1 MEQWIRDL
9 IDREKERRGVPLEV
23 KHTGSGYYL
32 YQVTSVWDSEKKK
45 RRKIS
50 KYIGRVN
57 EDGEIIENRRTV
69 HEYGNSRLLYTI
81 AKELE
86 SPLRSCFPSH
96 YRDIMAMGMLRN
108 LGSVPIKL
116 MKAKWEKL
124 HASVEMDAHLSPNTV
139 SSTLKI
145 IGSDYDSQRCLYA
158 KLLSGTKYLVF
169 DLSSIFTR
177 SENIRLAE
185 KGHNP
190 EHLHIRQIN
199 MAMFFSHERRMPAV
213 LKPVPGSVRDPKV
226 FRSLAKEYPLK
237 KLIVIADRGSSP
249 GTVKASGAGYIIPLK
264 SNSLLIDYSLK
275 VEKSFSF
282 NGRGINASRK
292 ETDEGYLYMFEDTML
307 RYEQE
312 SSFISRITEG
322 REKQSSLMK
331 RRQEFGKIPVLSS
344 LDLDPEELYKMWKT
358 REEVEEAF
366 DIMKNDLE
374 EDKTYLQDDD
384 SVRGYFLTI
393 LVALYIRY
401 RILNILK
408 DKGMNGKLSVNDVL
422 TELSRVYLI
431 TMGARRVLSEVTK
444 KAGDI
449 EKVMG
454 MKLFPKILRS

>member
-1 MEQWIRDL
+1 MERWIRDL
-9 IDREKERRGVPLEV
+9 IDREKKRRGVPLEV
-23 KHTGSGYYL
+23 KHTGSGFYL
-32 YQVTSVWDSEKKK
+32 YQVTSVWDPGTKK

-108 LGSVPIKL
+108 LGPVPIKL

-124 HASVEMDAHLSPNTV
+124 HASTEMDAHLSPNTV

-145 IGSDYDSQRCLYA
+145 IGSDYDSQRRLFT
-158 KLLSGTKYLVF
+158 KLLSGSRYLVF

-190 EHLHIRQIN
+190 KHLHIRQIN
-199 MAMFFSHERRMPAV
+199 MAMLFSHERRMPAV
-213 LKPVPGSVRDPKV
+213 LKPVPGSLRDPKV

-249 GTVKASGAGYIIPLK
+249 GTVRASGAGYIIPLK
-264 SNSLLIDYSLK
+264 SNSTLIDYSLV

-292 ETDEGYLYMFEDTML
+292 KTGEGFLYMFEDTML

-322 REKQSSLMK
+322 REKQSHLM
-331 RRQEFGKIPVLSS
+331 RRRGEFGKIPVLSN

-358 REEVEEAF
+358 REDVEEAF

-408 DKGMNGKLSVNDVL
+408 DRKVNGKLSVNEVL

-454 MKLFPKILRS
+454 MELFPKILRS

>member
-32 YQVTSVWDSEKKK
+32 YQVTSAWDPGTKK

-69 HEYGNSRLLYTI
+69 HEYGNSKLLLTI

-96 YRDIMAMGMLRN
+96 YRDVMAIGMLRN
-108 LGSVPIKL
+108 LGPVPIKL

-124 HASVEMDAHLSPNTV
+124 HASTEMDAHLSPNTV

-145 IGSDYDSQRCLYA
+145 IGSDYDSQRKLFT
-158 KLLSGTKYLVF
+158 KLLSGSRYLVF

-190 EHLHIRQIN
+190 KHLHIRQIN
-199 MAMFFSHERRMPAV
+199 MAMLFSHERRMPAV

-264 SNSLLIDYSLK
+264 SNSTLIDYSLV

-292 ETDEGYLYMFEDTML
+292 KTGEGFLYMFEDTML

-322 REKQSSLMK
+322 KEKQSHLM
-331 RRQEFGKIPVLSS
+331 RRRGEFGKIPVLSN

-408 DKGMNGKLSVNDVL
+408 DRKVNGKLSVNEVL

-431 TMGARRVLSEVTK
+431 TMGARRVLSEITK

-449 EKVMG
+449 GELLG
-454 MKLFPKILRS
+454 MNLFPKILRS

>member
-23 KHTGSGYYL
+23 KHTGSGFYL
-32 YQVTSVWDSEKKK
+32 YQVTSVWDSKRKK

-69 HEYGNSRLLYTI
+69 HEYGNSRLLYTF

-96 YRDIMAMGMLRN
+96 YRDIMAIGMLRN
-108 LGSVPIKL
+108 LGPVPIKL

-124 HASVEMDAHLSPNTV
+124 HASTEMDAHLSPNTV

-145 IGSDYDSQRCLYA
+145 IGSDYDSQRKLFTN
-158 KLLSGTKYLVF
+158 LLSGSRYLVF

-177 SENIRLAE
+177 SENTRLAE

-190 EHLHIRQIN
+190 KHLHIRQIK
-199 MAMFFSHERRMPAV
+199 MAMLFSHERRMPAV

-264 SNSLLIDYSLK
+264 SNSTLIDYPLV

-282 NGRGINASRK
+282 NGRRINASRK
-292 ETDEGYLYMFEDTML
+292 KTGEGFLYMFEDTIL

-322 REKQSSLMK
+322 GKQSHLM
-331 RRQEFGKIPVLSS
+331 RRRGEFGKIPVLSN

-408 DKGMNGKLSVNDVL
+408 DRKVNEKLSVNEVL
-422 TELSRVYLI
+422 TELS
-431 TMGARRVLSEVTK
+431 
-444 KAGDI
+444 
-449 EKVMG
+449 
-454 MKLFPKILRS
+454 

>member
-23 KHTGSGYYL
+23 KHTGSGFYL
-32 YQVTSVWDSEKKK
+32 YQVTSVWDPGTKK

-57 EDGEIIENRRTV
+57 EDGEIIENSRTV
-69 HEYGNSRLLYTI
+69 HEYGNSRLLYTF

-86 SPLRSCFPSH
+86 PPLRSCFPSH

-108 LGSVPIKL
+108 LGPVPIKL

-124 HASVEMDAHLSPNTV
+124 HASTEMDAHLSPNTV

-145 IGSDYDSQRCLYA
+145 IGSDYDSQRRLFT
-158 KLLSGTKYLVF
+158 KLLSGSRYLVF

-190 EHLHIRQIN
+190 KHLHIRQIN
-199 MAMFFSHERRMPAV
+199 MAMLFSHERRMPAV
-213 LKPVPGSVRDPKV
+213 LKPVPGSLRDPKV

-249 GTVKASGAGYIIPLK
+249 GTVRASGAGYIIPLK
-264 SNSLLIDYSLK
+264 SNSTLIDYSLV

-292 ETDEGYLYMFEDTML
+292 KTGEGFLYMFEDTML

-322 REKQSSLMK
+322 REKQSHLM
-331 RRQEFGKIPVLSS
+331 RRRGEFGKIPVLSN

-358 REEVEEAF
+358 REDVEEAF

>member
-1 MEQWIRDL
+1 MERWIRDL
-9 IDREKERRGVPLEV
+9 IDREKKRRGVPLEV
-23 KHTGSGYYL
+23 KHTGSGFYL
-32 YQVTSVWDSEKKK
+32 YQVTSVWDPGTKK

-108 LGSVPIKL
+108 LGPVPIKL

-124 HASVEMDAHLSPNTV
+124 HASTEMDAHLSPNTV

-145 IGSDYDSQRCLYA
+145 IGSDYDSQRRLFT
-158 KLLSGTKYLVF
+158 KLLSGSRYLVF

-190 EHLHIRQIN
+190 KHLHIRQIN
-199 MAMFFSHERRMPAV
+199 MAMLFSHERRMPAV
-213 LKPVPGSVRDPKV
+213 LKPVPGSLRDPKV

-249 GTVKASGAGYIIPLK
+249 GTVRASGAGYIIPLK
-264 SNSLLIDYSLK
+264 SNSTLIDYSLV

-292 ETDEGYLYMFEDTML
+292 KTGEGFLYMFEDTML

-322 REKQSSLMK
+322 REKQSHLM
-331 RRQEFGKIPVLSS
+331 RRRGEFGKIPVLSN

-358 REEVEEAF
+358 REDVEEAF

-408 DKGMNGKLSVNDVL
+408 DRKVNGKLSVNEVL

-431 TMGARRVLSEVTK
+431 TIGARRVLSEVTK

-454 MKLFPKILRS
+454 MELFPKILRS

>member
-1 MEQWIRDL
+1 MIGQFA
-9 IDREKERRGVPLEV
+9 V
-23 KHTGSGYYL
+23 KPHSH
-32 YQVTSVWDSEKKK
+32 
-45 RRKIS
+45 
-50 KYIGRVN
+50 
-57 EDGEIIENRRTV
+57 RTV
-69 HEYGNSRLLYTI
+69 HEYGNSKLLLTI

-96 YRDIMAMGMLRN
+96 YRDVMAFGMLKN
-108 LGSVPIKL
+108 LGPVPIKL

-124 HASVEMDAHLSPNTV
+124 HASTEMDAHLSPNTV
-139 SSTLKI
+139 SSSLKI
-145 IGSDYDSQRCLYA
+145 IGSDYDSQRRLFT
-158 KLLSGTKYLVF
+158 KLFSGSRYLVF

-190 EHLHIRQIN
+190 KHLHIRQIN
-199 MAMFFSHERRMPAV
+199 MAMLFSHERRMPAV
-213 LKPVPGSVRDPKV
+213 LKPIPGSLRDPKV
-226 FRSLAKEYPLK
+226 FRSLAEEYPLK
-237 KLIVIADRGSSP
+237 KCIIIADRGSSP
-249 GTVKASGAGYIIPLK
+249 GTVKRSGAGYIIPLK
-264 SNSLLIDYSLK
+264 SNSTLIDYSLK

-292 ETDEGYLYMFEDTML
+292 KTVEGFLYMFEDTML

-322 REKQSSLMK
+322 REKQSHLMK
-331 RRQEFGKIPVLSS
+331 RRQEFGKIPVLSN

-358 REEVEEAF
+358 REDVEEAF

-408 DKGMNGKLSVNDVL
+408 DKGMNGKLSVNEVL

-431 TMGARRVLSEVTK
+431 TVGARRVLSEVTK